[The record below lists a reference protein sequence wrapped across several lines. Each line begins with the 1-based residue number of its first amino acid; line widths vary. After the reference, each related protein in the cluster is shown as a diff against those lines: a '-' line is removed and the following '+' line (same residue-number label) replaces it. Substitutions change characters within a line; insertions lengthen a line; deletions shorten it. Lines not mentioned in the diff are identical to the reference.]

1 MDDFRKNIRL
11 SSVFAFSI
19 FLFSLLLYLNLSYMG
34 VSDKNIESVILK
46 NFMTTIIS
54 CTLKIL
60 LVYLL
65 LGILIGFFSILL
77 KIRKTRNI
85 LLFNIFF
92 WLIFWIRGIKLFPQL
107 YKGELYLKGTFL
119 KYFQMFITDY
129 IPLFMIYLLFVLV
142 ILAISIKNKRI
153 PFFFVI
159 ILFSLF
165 FIVKFKESPVKS
177 KNNIKP
183 NVLIFAT
190 DSLRPKSISYNGY
203 FRKTPNIDKL
213 FSKGVNFLN
222 TKVSLAR
229 TLSSWTSVLTSTLP
243 PNHKI
248 RHMFPTKRK
257 LKSSIKIKNI
267 VSVLNKNNYS
277 TSVVS
282 DFAGDIFAR
291 VDYGFKKVKAP
302 HLAVQN
308 FIKGAS
314 LEIHYFLLGF
324 LLNRTG
330 RTVFPEM
337 WGMPLYEDPCY
348 VTEYT
353 KKYIKKSIKENK
365 PFFVLAFSSNNH
377 FPYSTKYPYY
387 NFYTDK
393 KYFKAHKYCKDDMM
407 KTYSGYYVPED
418 DKKQII
424 GLYDNATKLFDD
436 NLGEILKFIKK
447 CNVDKNTIVI
457 IMSDHGENLYED
469 GYGAGHGDHLR
480 GEYSNS
486 MTFGIYNPFESYN
499 GLRVSKTVRE
509 IDIAPTLLDLIGI
522 DIPKTFEGKSLL
534 PVMRGEKFEGY
545 PVYMETGLW
554 YSTSTPY
561 INDRIRIYYPGIK
574 EILDFDRGTGDIIIK
589 NKYEKKVIGAKYR
602 AFQINEN
609 KYIYMPGNG
618 KFKEEYYINEK
629 LINKDDIKDKDFLNY
644 KQKMVDMFRYK
655 LYIDSNG
662 FVREYGVN

>member
-1 MDDFRKNIRL
+1 
-11 SSVFAFSI
+11 
-19 FLFSLLLYLNLSYMG
+19 MG
-34 VSDKNIESVILK
+34 VSDKNIESIILK
-46 NFMTTIIS
+46 NFMTTIIL

-77 KIRKTRNI
+77 RIRKTRNI

-129 IPLFMIYLLFVLV
+129 IPLFVIYLLFVSV
-142 ILAISIKNKRI
+142 ILTISIKNKRI
-153 PFFFVI
+153 PFSFII
-159 ILFSLF
+159 ILFSLI
-165 FIVKFKESPVKS
+165 FIVKFKVSPVKS
-177 KNNIKP
+177 KGNIKP
-183 NVLIFAT
+183 NILIFAT

-203 FRKTPNIDKL
+203 FRKTPSIDKL

-222 TKVSLAR
+222 AKVSLAR
-229 TLSSWTSVLTSTLP
+229 TLSSWTSVLTSILP
-243 PNHKI
+243 PDHRI
-248 RHMFPTKRK
+248 RHMFPTKK
-257 LKSSIKIKNI
+257 ELKSGIKIKNI

-308 FIKGAS
+308 FIKEAS

-330 RTVFPEM
+330 RAVFPEM
-337 WGMPLYEDPCY
+337 WGMPLYEDPYY
-348 VTEYT
+348 VTEHT
-353 KKYIKKSIKENK
+353 KKYIKESIKENK
-365 PFFVLAFSSNNH
+365 PFFVLTFSSNNH

-387 NFYTDK
+387 NFYTNK

-407 KTYSGYYVPED
+407 KTYSGHYVPDD

-436 NLGEILKFIKK
+436 NLREILKFIKK

-457 IMSDHGENLYED
+457 VMSDHGENLYEH
-469 GYGAGHGDHLR
+469 GYGAGHGGHLR

-486 MTFGIYNPFESYN
+486 MTFGIYNPFENYN

-509 IDIAPTLLDLIGI
+509 IDIAPTILDLIGI
-522 DIPKTFEGKSLL
+522 NIPETFVGKSLL

-574 EILDFDRGTGDIIIK
+574 EILDFDRETGDIIIK
-589 NKYEKKVIGAKYR
+589 KKYEKVVIRAKYR
-602 AFQINEN
+602 AFQVNEK

-629 LINKDDIKDKDFLNY
+629 LVNKDDIKDKDFLNY
-644 KQKMVDMFRYK
+644 KQKMVDMFKYK
-655 LYIDSNG
+655 FHIDSNG
-662 FVREYGVN
+662 FIKEHGVD

>member
-1 MDDFRKNIRL
+1 MDKFRKNISL
-11 SSVFAFSI
+11 SSIFAFSV
-19 FLFSLLLYLNLSYMG
+19 FSFSLLLYLNLSYMG
-34 VSDKNIESVILK
+34 VSDKSIESVIFK
-46 NFMTTIIS
+46 NFITTIIL
-54 CTLKIL
+54 CALKVL

-77 KIRKTRNI
+77 RIRKTRSI

-119 KYFQMFITDY
+119 KYFQVLITDY
-129 IPLFMIYLLFVLV
+129 IPLFAIYLLFVLV
-142 ILAISIKNKRI
+142 IFAISIKNKRI

-159 ILFSLF
+159 ILLSSV
-165 FIVKFKESPVKS
+165 FIAKFEVSPKKS
-177 KNNIKP
+177 KDNTKP

-213 FSKGVNFLN
+213 FSKGMNFLN
-222 TKVSLAR
+222 AKVSLAR

-243 PNHKI
+243 PQHRI
-248 RHMFPTKRK
+248 RHMFPTKKR
-257 LKSSIKIKNI
+257 LKRGIKIKNI
-267 VSVLNKNNYS
+267 VSILNKNDYS
-277 TSVVS
+277 TYVVS
-282 DFAGDIFAR
+282 DFVGDIFAR

-302 HLAVQN
+302 HLAIQN
-308 FIKGAS
+308 YIREAS
-314 LEIHYFLLGF
+314 LGIHYFLLGF
-324 LLNRTG
+324 LLNKTG
-330 RTVFPEM
+330 RAIFPEM
-337 WGMPLYEDPCY
+337 WGMPLYEDPYY

-353 KKYIKKSIKENK
+353 KKYIKESIKENK

-387 NFYTDK
+387 NFYTNK

-407 KTYSGYYVPED
+407 KNYSGYYVPDD

-436 NLGEILKFIKK
+436 NFGEILEFLKK

-457 IMSDHGENLYED
+457 VMSDHGENLYED
-469 GYGAGHGDHLR
+469 GYGSGHGDHLR
-480 GEYSNS
+480 GEYSNN
-486 MTFGIYNPFESYN
+486 MTFGIYNPFENYN

-509 IDIAPTLLDLIGI
+509 IDISPTILDLIGI
-522 DIPKTFEGKSLL
+522 NIPKTFEGKSLL

-574 EILDFDRGTGDIIIK
+574 ELLDFDSGTGDIIIK
-589 NKYEKKVIGAKYR
+589 KKYEKVVIRAKYR
-602 AFQINEN
+602 AFQVNEK
-609 KYIYMPGNG
+609 KYIYMPGDG
-618 KFKEEYYINEK
+618 KYKEEYYINEK
-629 LINKDDIKDKDFLNY
+629 LVNKNNIKDENFLNY
-644 KQKMVDMFRYK
+644 KQKMVDMFKYK

-662 FVREYGVN
+662 FIREYGVN

>member
-1 MDDFRKNIRL
+1 MDKFRKNISL
-11 SSVFAFSI
+11 SSIFAFSV
-19 FLFSLLLYLNLSYMG
+19 FSFSLLLYLNLSYMG
-34 VSDKNIESVILK
+34 VYDKGIESVIFK
-46 NFMTTIIS
+46 NFITTIIL
-54 CTLKIL
+54 CALKIL

-77 KIRKTRNI
+77 RIRKTRSI

-119 KYFQMFITDY
+119 KYFQVLITDY
-129 IPLFMIYLLFVLV
+129 IPLFAIYLLFVLV

-153 PFFFVI
+153 LFFFVI
-159 ILFSLF
+159 ILLSSI
-165 FIVKFKESPVKS
+165 FIAKFKVSPKKS
-177 KNNIKP
+177 KDNTKP

-203 FRKTPNIDKL
+203 FRKTPNIDAL

-222 TKVSLAR
+222 AKVSLAR

-243 PNHKI
+243 PQHRI
-248 RHMFPTKRK
+248 RHMFPTKKR
-257 LKSSIKIKNI
+257 LKRGIKIKNI
-267 VSVLNKNNYS
+267 VSIVNKNDYS
-277 TSVVS
+277 TCVVS

-302 HLAVQN
+302 HLAIQN
-308 FIKGAS
+308 YIREAS

-324 LLNRTG
+324 LLNKTG
-330 RTVFPEM
+330 RAIFPEM
-337 WGMPLYEDPCY
+337 WGMPLYEDPYY

-353 KKYIKKSIKENK
+353 KKYIKESIKENR

-387 NFYTDK
+387 NFYTNK
-393 KYFKAHKYCKDDMM
+393 KYLKAHKYCKDDMM
-407 KTYSGYYVPED
+407 KTYSGYYLPGD

-424 GLYDNATKLFDD
+424 GLYDNAAKLFDD
-436 NLGEILKFIKK
+436 NFGEILEFLKK
-447 CNVDKNTIVI
+447 CNVDRNTIVI
-457 IMSDHGENLYED
+457 VMSDHGENLYED
-469 GYGAGHGDHLR
+469 GYGSGHGDHLR
-480 GEYSNS
+480 GEYSNN

-509 IDIAPTLLDLIGI
+509 IDISPTILDLIDI
-522 DIPKTFEGKSLL
+522 NIPKTFEGKSLV

-561 INDRIRIYYPGIK
+561 INDRIRVYYPGIK
-574 EILDFDRGTGDIIIK
+574 ELLDFDRETGDIIIK
-589 NKYEKKVIGAKYR
+589 KKYEKLVIRAKYR
-602 AFQINEN
+602 AFQINEK
-609 KYIYMPGNG
+609 KYIYMPGDG
-618 KFKEEYYINEK
+618 KYKEEYYINEK
-629 LINKDDIKDKDFLNY
+629 LINKNNIKNEDFLNY
-644 KQKMVDMFRYK
+644 KQKMVDMFKYK

-662 FVREYGVN
+662 FIKEYGVN

>member
-1 MDDFRKNIRL
+1 MDKFRKNISL
-11 SSVFAFSI
+11 SSIFAFSVFA
-19 FLFSLLLYLNLSYMG
+19 FSLLLYLNLSYMG
-34 VSDKNIESVILK
+34 VSDKSIETVIFK
-46 NFMTTIIS
+46 NFITTIIL
-54 CTLKIL
+54 CALKIL

-65 LGILIGFFSILL
+65 LGIIIGFFSILL
-77 KIRKTRNI
+77 RIRKTRSI

-119 KYFQMFITDY
+119 KYFQVLITDY
-129 IPLFMIYLLFVLV
+129 IPLFAIYLLFVSV

-159 ILFSLF
+159 ILVSSI
-165 FIVKFKESPVKS
+165 FIAKFKVSPKKS
-177 KNNIKP
+177 KDNTRP

-213 FSKGVNFLN
+213 FSKGVNFLSA
-222 TKVSLAR
+222 KVSLAR

-243 PNHKI
+243 PQHRI
-248 RHMFPTKRK
+248 RHMFPTKKR
-257 LKSSIKIKNI
+257 LKRGIKIKNI
-267 VSVLNKNNYS
+267 VSILNRDDYG
-277 TSVVS
+277 TYVIS

-302 HLAVQN
+302 HLAIQN
-308 FIKGAS
+308 YIREAS

-324 LLNRTG
+324 LLNKTG
-330 RTVFPEM
+330 RDIFPEM
-337 WGMPLYEDPCY
+337 WGMPLYEDPYY

-353 KKYIKKSIKENK
+353 KKYIKESIKEKK

-387 NFYTDK
+387 NFYTNK
-393 KYFKAHKYCKDDMM
+393 KYFKTHKYCKDDMM
-407 KTYSGYYVPED
+407 KTYSGYYVPD
-418 DKKQII
+418 NDKKQII

-436 NLGEILKFIKK
+436 NLGEILEFLKK

-457 IMSDHGENLYED
+457 VMSDHGENLYED

-480 GEYSNS
+480 GEYSNN
-486 MTFGIYNPFESYN
+486 MTFGIYNPFENYN

-509 IDIAPTLLDLIGI
+509 IDISPTILDMIGI
-522 DIPKTFEGKSLL
+522 NIPKTFEGKSLL

-561 INDRIRIYYPGIK
+561 ISDRIRIYYPGIK
-574 EILDFDRGTGDIIIK
+574 ELLDFDRGTGDIIIK
-589 NKYEKKVIGAKYR
+589 KKYEKVVVRAKYR
-602 AFQINEN
+602 AFQVNGK
-609 KYIYMPGNG
+609 KYIYMPGDG
-618 KFKEEYYINEK
+618 KYKEEYYINEK
-629 LINKDDIKDKDFLNY
+629 LINKKDIKDEDFLNY
-644 KQKMVDMFRYK
+644 KQKMIDMFKYK

-662 FVREYGVN
+662 FIREYGVN